1 MNITQNYQI
10 ADLALVSKEIIKQ
23 AQGFNL
29 WTFDGEMGAGK
40 TTLVKAICK
49 ELGVIDE
56 VNSPTYSIV
65 NEYETKSGVKVYH
78 FDFYRI
84 KDIEEAYQIGVEEYF
99 ESGCICIIE
108 WPNKIKDILQHE
120 KSINFFISINENGR
134 SLDVLNVN

>member
-29 WTFDGEMGAGK
+29 WTIDGEMGAGK
-40 TTLVKAICK
+40 TTVVKAICK
-49 ELGVIDE
+49 ELDVVDE

-65 NEYETKSGVKVYH
+65 NEYETKSGIKVYH

-108 WPNKIKDILQHE
+108 WPNKIEDILQHE
-120 KSINFFISINENGR
+120 KTIEFFISINENGR
-134 SLDVLNVN
+134 SLEIIN